1 MFEALLVGLWAM
13 LCGIDKYDVA
23 LNIHRPLITG
33 PVIGLILGDLETGLI
48 AGATMELA
56 WLGLVPNAGA
66 QPPDVNIGAI
76 AGTAFAIKL
85 GISPDASLGMA
96 IPFAMAMQALIIFLF
111 TSCAPLMQKCDEYA
125 EHGNTRGID
134 NMLYLGLTLRALL
147 FGVVGFSAVY
157 YGTAGADFIVE
168 YLPQDVIDGM
178 AVAGR
183 MMPAVGFAMLLRTM
197 FNVKLLPYFFLGF
210 VMTTYLKLPIIAVA
224 IAFLCIAI
232 LDYFQQSKNTDG
244 NSSSSNLEAIDDEL

>member
-1 MFEALLVGLWAM
+1 MYEALLVALWAAF
-13 LCGIDKYDVA
+13 CGIDKYDVA

-33 PVIGLILGDLETGLI
+33 PVVGFILGDVQTGLV

-85 GISPDASLGMA
+85 GISPDASLALA
-96 IPFAMAMQALIIFLF
+96 IPFALAMQSLIILLF
-111 TSCAPLMQKCDEYA
+111 TLFAPVMSKCDGYA
-125 EHGNTRGID
+125 LAGNTSGID
-134 NMLYLGLTLRALL
+134 RMLYFGLISRAVL
-147 FGVVGFSAVY
+147 FAVVAFSAVY
-157 YGTAGADFIVE
+157 YGTQAADLIVN
-168 YLPQDVIDGM
+168 YLPKKVIDGM
-178 AVAGR
+178 AIAGK

-197 FNVKLLPYFFLGF
+197 FNVKLLPYFFIGF
-210 VMTTYLKLPIIAVA
+210 VLTTYFKLPIIAVA

-232 LDYFQQSKNTDG
+232 LDYFQSNNSGG
-244 NSSSSNLEAIDDEL
+244 NKQENLLEDFQDEL